1 MNKTTKAILVMMIL
15 IIGYYLFMVGVW
27 KGWMDS
33 WCQKK
38 YCLDLLSFDEYLSI
52 SIAIIGLV
60 LVIKSLDGWKEQDK
74 FLNARNICNQLIN
87 FQTLCELDL
96 LILIGQKQKEMDLL
110 ASLEE
115 QKKFLQKAFFELELF
130 KVDREL
136 GEKLEQSNFLCKNEL
151 KDAYKIL
158 NKCLHRM
165 YSDIDNQA
173 NNFKNIQS
181 FLHIAIRDD
190 IREVSKKLNKI
201 NEQLNHQAN

>member
-1 MNKTTKAILVMMIL
+1 MNKTAKAVLAMMIL
-15 IIGYYLFMVGVW
+15 IMGYYLFTVGVS

-33 WCQKK
+33 WCQKI
-38 YCLDLLSFDEYLSI
+38 YCLDLLSLGEYLSI

-60 LVIKSLDGWKEQDK
+60 FVIKSLNSWKEQDK

-115 QKKFLQKAFFELELF
+115 QKKFLQKAFFELELL
-130 KVDREL
+130 KIDREL
-136 GEKLEQSNFLCKNEL
+136 GEKLEQSNFLYKNEL

-158 NKCLHRM
+158 NKCLHKM
-165 YSDIDNQA
+165 YSDIESQA

-181 FLHIAIRDD
+181 FLRIAIRDD
-190 IREVSKKLNKI
+190 IKEVSNKLNKI

>member
-1 MNKTTKAILVMMIL
+1 
-15 IIGYYLFMVGVW
+15 
-27 KGWMDS
+27 
-33 WCQKK
+33 
-38 YCLDLLSFDEYLSI
+38 
-52 SIAIIGLV
+52 
-60 LVIKSLDGWKEQDK
+60 
-74 FLNARNICNQLIN
+74 
-87 FQTLCELDL
+87 
-96 LILIGQKQKEMDLL
+96 
-110 ASLEE
+110 
-115 QKKFLQKAFFELELF
+115 
-130 KVDREL
+130 REL

>member
-1 MNKTTKAILVMMIL
+1 MNKTAKAILAMMIL
-15 IIGYYLFMVGVW
+15 ITGYYSFMVAVL
-27 KGWMDS
+27 KGWMAS
-33 WCQKK
+33 WCQKI
-38 YCLDLLSFDEYLSI
+38 YCLDFLSFGEYLSI

-60 LVIKSLDGWKEQDK
+60 FVIKSLDGWKEQDK

-96 LILIGQKQKEMDLL
+96 LILIGQKQNEMDLL

-115 QKKFLQKAFFELELF
+115 QKKLLQKAFFELELF
-130 KVDREL
+130 KIDREL

-158 NKCLHRM
+158 NKCLHKM
-165 YSDIDNQA
+165 YSDIENQE

-181 FLHIAIRDD
+181 FLNIAIRND
-190 IREVSKKLNKI
+190 IKEVSKKLNKI